1 MRDSDY
7 LQKMNRAELS
17 EYQIFKSNEMPYRFN
32 ENCSVRPITLG
43 LRVRILISHSLK
55 QNRHWLVPV
64 FIAGAGFEPATFGL

>member
-7 LQKMNRAELS
+7 LQKMNLAELS

-43 LRVRILISHSLK
+43 LRARILIPLK
-55 QNRHWLVPV
+55 
-64 FIAGAGFEPATFGL
+64 FATIKRKQTLISACSSSGGRI